1 MNNQNNGLLSLR
13 EILSYFEKSD
23 LQIPKK
29 FFENL
34 IQFNKTVEMLI
45 GYKSNLRD
53 VYYEKSIQFEHLQV
67 IDRDLN
73 EIKTILI
80 KLKSIYSDN
89 TTFFTRLYNIMNDS
103 SGLVKKIRYVS
114 NVGTDAFGR
123 HVSKTY
129 YSYFYTIIH
138 SKLFDL
144 LINAKDLVKSMSLV
158 DNTYQNF
165 PIYQK
170 VKELIEI
177 LPTIKDEYLSG
188 VLYIK
193 IPNSIERII
202 NLSNDLKELMHWFV
216 FLFETKF
223 LEELVQTVINNFR
236 EIQIYF
242 SRTEIRIEQKIK
254 LRGKFKNAYSALSE
268 LYRSLLIDVKES
280 EISEISLSL
289 DKNAEVVFTSLHKR
303 KNFRIKVRNQSN
315 RSMTGVKLIVYGLDE
330 LNLSDEYR
338 FIGTIGMKS
347 WSDEKFTILPKDLGS
362 FVLTAMVTSAEG
374 HSLTK
379 KIEVQVTEKLT
390 S

>member
-29 FFENL
+29 FFENF
-34 IQFNKTVEMLI
+34 IQFNKTVEMLK

-53 VYYEKSIQFEHLQV
+53 VYYEKLIQLEHLQV

-114 NVGTDAFGR
+114 NMGTDAFGR
-123 HVSKTY
+123 HVSNPY

-144 LINAKDLVKSMSLV
+144 LINAKDLVKSMSPV
-158 DNTYQNF
+158 DNIYQNF
-165 PIYQK
+165 PICQK

-177 LPTIKDEYLSG
+177 LPTIKDEYLSD

-216 FLFETKF
+216 FLFENEF
-223 LEELVQTVINNFR
+223 LEGLVQTVINNFQG
-236 EIQIYF
+236 IQVYF
-242 SRTEIRIEQKIK
+242 SGREIRIGQKIK

-268 LYRSLLIDVKES
+268 LYHSLLIDVKES
-280 EISEISLSL
+280 EIPEISLSL
-289 DKNAEVVFTSLHKR
+289 DKNAEVVFASLHKR

-315 RSMTGVKLIVYGLDE
+315 RSMTRVKLIVNGLDE

-379 KIEVQVTEKLT
+379 KIEVQVTEKLA